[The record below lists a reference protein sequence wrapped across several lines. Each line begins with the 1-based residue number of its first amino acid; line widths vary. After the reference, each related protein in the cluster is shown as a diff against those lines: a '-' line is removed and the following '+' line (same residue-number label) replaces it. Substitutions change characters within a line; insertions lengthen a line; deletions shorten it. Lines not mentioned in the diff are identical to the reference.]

1 MAQAR
6 NLIIGAAALGAA
18 FVAGWALPRP
28 LGEPG
33 VGVFPRAPSASGLA
47 SRTVAARGELAQVE
61 QATIALFQATAPSVV
76 QVVAR
81 TSFPGS
87 GSAGFGTGT
96 GWVWD
101 QSRHIV
107 TNHHVIAGANAVA
120 VRLSTGE
127 LVEADVIGTA
137 PQYDLAVLRTRAPL
151 EAAPLALGA
160 SQDLQVGQAVFA
172 IGNPFGLE
180 GSLTSGIV
188 SALNRNLP
196 TREGR
201 EILGLVQTD
210 AAINPGN
217 SGGPLLDSAGR
228 VVGVNTAI
236 VSPSGAYAGVGFAI
250 PVDTVSRVAPL
261 LIAQGRAP
269 TPGIGVSLIPPE
281 QAASVGVAGLL
292 VGAVTPGGPADRAG
306 LRGTDFQGRV
316 LGDVIVAADGAPVRQ
331 LADLLRVLEAK
342 GVGKDIRLTVLRGEA
357 QRTLTVP
364 IIDIGA

>member
-1 MAQAR
+1 MPEAKK
-6 NLIIGAAALGAA
+6 LIIWAGALGVA
-18 FVAGWALPRP
+18 FAAGWAVPRP
-28 LGEPG
+28 TAERGGGLFPG
-33 VGVFPRAPSASGLA
+33 APSTGPAP
-47 SRTVAARGELAQVE
+47 RTVAARGELAQVE
-61 QATIALFQATAPSVV
+61 QATIALFQATSPSVV

-81 TSFPGS
+81 LGFPGS
-87 GSAGFGTGT
+87 GGFDTGT
-96 GWVWD
+96 GWIWD
-101 QSRHIV
+101 QDRHIV

-127 LVEADVIGTA
+127 LVEADVIGAA
-137 PQYDLAVLRTRAPL
+137 PQYDLAVLRTRTPL
-151 EAAPLALGA
+151 RSAPLALGA
-160 SQDLQVGQAVFA
+160 SLDLQVGQAVFA

-250 PVDTVSRVAPL
+250 PVDTVRRVAPL

-269 TPGIGVSLIPPE
+269 TPGIGVTLIPPE
-281 QAASVGVAGLL
+281 QAASVGVEGLL
-292 VGAVTPGGPADRAG
+292 VGAVAPEGPAARAG
-306 LRGTDFQGRV
+306 LRGTDFQRRV
-316 LGDVIVAADGAPVRQ
+316 LGDVIVAADDAPVRQ

-342 GVGKDIRLTVLRGEA
+342 GVGKEIRLTVVRGEA
-357 QRTLTVP
+357 RRTLDVQ
-364 IIDIGA
+364 IVDIGA